1 MGRVGSDHHVVHPH
15 ARQSV
20 HHGALAL
27 QRYLRAAAPDARA
40 TRDAEGA
47 WPQSP
52 HKDTKHRNPAP
63 RGAGGEAALK
73 ALHTGDATSLLA
85 RVVLPF
91 AAPADLGRLEQAC
104 RFFGARTRGVC
115 EAVARARLAAAGRHK
130 GASPRPATRA
140 LWEASRTARVVV
152 LRRRGGAG
160 LHVARSLAALAFR
173 APEPRGPVLRPVSEA
188 ERAALG
194 VSVTA
199 AGAFT
204 VAPAPA
210 PAPRARRV
218 RTEDARRLRVA
229 LRGLDASLALGECVV
244 SSAPAAPGLEGVQ
257 GDGCWVLRRVDG
269 AACWSPEAF
278 SDALRGAGPESRL
291 ELERA
296 YDRADLEAC
305 VAAPARDV
313 LRDAKRAFGVAG
325 DAALFTTSSRERAT
339 AAACWTDRSAGSL
352 EDFGIAHGAEVVVML
367 VEA

>member
-140 LWEASRTARVVV
+140 LWEASRTARVLRSSGCLSAYVWAPSRSSV
-152 LRRRGGAG
+152 CARCFGACCWARRCPALSRRRA
-160 LHVARSLAALAFR
+160 SALPSFS
-173 APEPRGPVLRPVSEA
+173 RG
-188 ERAALG
+188 
-194 VSVTA
+194 
-199 AGAFT
+199 
-204 VAPAPA
+204 
-210 PAPRARRV
+210 
-218 RTEDARRLRVA
+218 
-229 LRGLDASLALGECVV
+229 
-244 SSAPAAPGLEGVQ
+244 
-257 GDGCWVLRRVDG
+257 
-269 AACWSPEAF
+269 
-278 SDALRGAGPESRL
+278 
-291 ELERA
+291 
-296 YDRADLEAC
+296 
-305 VAAPARDV
+305 
-313 LRDAKRAFGVAG
+313 
-325 DAALFTTSSRERAT
+325 
-339 AAACWTDRSAGSL
+339 
-352 EDFGIAHGAEVVVML
+352 
-367 VEA
+367 